1 MIEKRPQNVFT
12 KIQRRVAVKLQSTEC
27 AAVSD
32 LLTVMP
38 WTHHQKHFVI
48 VRVLRFDRFVNRD
61 RSIDVFLIP
70 QTMDQHHGH
79 LQRLFRQK
87 LVDCLLAPTGIVA
100 RMFQQLSPEASLF
113 QSSTLSQL
121 SRRTRLHKHIVIIKV
136 AGPPVI
142 FIRARAV
149 LLINVGHVLLTKR
162 TIVKPVVTHPSVH
175 HWIHRHGDFQRRMRI
190 HQGHQ
195 RQKTVI

>member
-1 MIEKRPQNVFT
+1 MIEKRSQNVLT
-12 KIQRRVAVKLQSTEC
+12 KIQRGVAMKLQSAERAT
-27 AAVSD
+27 VGD

-70 QTMDQHHGH
+70 ETVDQHHRN

-87 LVDCLLAPTGIVA
+87 FVDCLLSPKRIVA

-113 QSSTLSQL
+113 QSPKLS
-121 SRRTRLHKHIVIIKV
+121 
-136 AGPPVI
+136 
-142 FIRARAV
+142 
-149 LLINVGHVLLTKR
+149 
-162 TIVKPVVTHPSVH
+162 
-175 HWIHRHGDFQRRMRI
+175 
-190 HQGHQ
+190 
-195 RQKTVI
+195 